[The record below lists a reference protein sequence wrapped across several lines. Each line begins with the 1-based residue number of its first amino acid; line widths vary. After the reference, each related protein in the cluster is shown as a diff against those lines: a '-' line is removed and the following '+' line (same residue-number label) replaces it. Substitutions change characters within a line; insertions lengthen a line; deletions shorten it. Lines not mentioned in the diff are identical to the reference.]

1 MYLRW
6 VPSSD
11 PLLEPLDRIARASIG
26 LTATALVSSGHADLT
41 LAQWRLIA
49 VVAGTPRPI
58 HVGDIASRLGTSMP
72 SASRLVRRLEDRRLV
87 ATERDEADRRSTL
100 VRLTIAGSDLWA
112 EVVADRRAAM
122 ARLLDADPRRPRDLP
137 GDLPAGLAAI
147 ADAFEELA

>member
-1 MYLRW
+1 MYRRR
-6 VPSSD
+6 VAPSD
-11 PLLEPLDRIARASIG
+11 PLLAALDRIARASVG

-49 VVAGTPRPI
+49 VVAGATRPI
-58 HVGDIASRLGTSMP
+58 HVGDIAARLGTSMP

-87 ATERDEADRRSTL
+87 DTMRDEADRRSTL
-100 VRLTIAGSDLWA
+100 VRLTDAGSDLWA

-122 ARLLDADPRRPRDLP
+122 ARLLEGEAQLP
-137 GDLPAGLAAI
+137 GDLGAGLAAI